1 MGYSVKPLARRRTY
15 PAMLTDRERERYRR
29 QIALFGE
36 EAQERL
42 ATARLAIVGAGGL
55 GCPIALYLAA
65 AGVGEIRL
73 IDGDLVDLTN
83 LNRQVLHTESDIG
96 RPKVESAA
104 AKLQAQNPDVRV
116 TPIQATMDEG
126 NAPGLLAG
134 VDLIIDAADNFLVR
148 YTLNRAAIREG
159 VPLIHGAVSGFDG
172 QATTIVPRRT
182 ACLECI
188 FPVAPPRE
196 EMIPVVGTT
205 AGVVGLVQAN
215 EAIKYI
221 TGSGELLENRL
232 LIWDGRAGTMTT
244 LTVERQEDC
253 NACGAAGD
261 GKA

>member
-1 MGYSVKPLARRRTY
+1 
-15 PAMLTDRERERYRR
+15 MLTDRERERYSR
-29 QIALFGE
+29 QIALLGE

-42 ATARLAIVGAGGL
+42 SKARLAIVGAGGL
-55 GCPIALYLAA
+55 GCPVALYLAA

-104 AKLQAQNPDVRV
+104 AKLRAQNPGIRV
-116 TPIQATMDEG
+116 AAIQAALDEG
-126 NAPGLLAG
+126 NAAGHLAG
-134 VDLIIDAADNFLVR
+134 VDLVIDAADNFAVR
-148 YTLNRAAIREG
+148 YTLNRAAIRMG

-172 QATTIVPRRT
+172 QAMTIIPGRT

-188 FPVAPPRE
+188 FPAAPPGE

-205 AGVVGLVQAN
+205 PGVIGLVQAN

-244 LTVERQEDC
+244 LAVERQEDC
-253 NACGAAGD
+253 SVCGG
-261 GKA
+261 GR